1 MKTYFGMGPFLLVS
15 AVSASRVSQQRGSG
29 MGAQYR
35 YTTPDM
41 AARIASAIE
50 DRLRAD
56 AGGR

>member
-1 MKTYFGMGPFLLVS
+1 MGHE
-15 AVSASRVSQQRGSG
+15 ATSRVSQQRDSG

-41 AARIASAIE
+41 GARIATAIE
-50 DRLRAD
+50 DRLRAG